1 MNGMQ
6 AAARLVDAFE
16 AGNISSMIVGALSSN
31 FYGIVRSTYDA
42 DIVVAAPIS

>member
-42 DIVVAAPIS
+42 DTVVAAPIS